1 MTFSGMIFN
10 YGRFHNNKVNR
21 AIHFVFIPIIQFTL
35 FILGAMYWHQ
45 TKFEFLQVAVP
56 EGNICVETWLLF
68 VIVMIS
74 YFFADW
80 RTASVT
86 LLWSGAQLI
95 ASQYIALHQNLV
107 FRWNDN
113 AAFKLGDIVLYLHI
127 LAWLAQFYGHGVHEG
142 RAPAL
147 TTNLLFA
154 GLAPFFVTF
163 EFLNEA
169 FGYKEDEMKAIRKK
183 IVDDID
189 EYRRQKNGKKYS

>member
-1 MTFSGMIFN
+1 MNMMLNIQ
-10 YGRFHNNKVNR
+10 GRFHNNKVNR

-183 IVDDID
+183 IADDID
-189 EYRRQKNGKKYS
+189 EYRRHKNGKKYS